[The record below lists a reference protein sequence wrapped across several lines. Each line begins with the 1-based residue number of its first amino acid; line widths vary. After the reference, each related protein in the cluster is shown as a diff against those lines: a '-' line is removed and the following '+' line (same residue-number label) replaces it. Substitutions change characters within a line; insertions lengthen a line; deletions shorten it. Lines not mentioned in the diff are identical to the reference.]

1 MNPAL
6 EKIHSFGSLPP
17 DWDGHGSNAI
27 SEIAIAAAAA
37 VLARASR
44 WPGLT
49 FQWTLPTS
57 EETILMQFGSGDGGL
72 FKFEIDEDGDLGV
85 MRKSP
90 RCEPEFADLRWT
102 GSDGFHGGT
111 DWARALLVDD
121 LAHSPPRDSA

>member
-6 EKIHSFGSLPP
+6 EKIHSFGSLLP
-17 DWDGHGSNAI
+17 DWDGHGSDAI
-27 SEIAIAAAAA
+27 SEVAIAAAAA

-44 WPGLT
+44 WPGLS

-90 RCEPEFADLRWT
+90 GCEPEFADLRWT

-111 DWARALLVDD
+111 DWARALLTGEP
-121 LAHSPPRDSA
+121 AHPPVGDG